1 MRAAY
6 IVSNVRTAVGKAKK
20 GTLRNFR
27 PDDLGAIAV
36 KAALEKIKGLPPEQI
51 DDVIIG
57 CAAPEAE
64 QGGNMLYRSETDR
77 DFTS

>member
-6 IVSNVRTAVGKAKK
+6 IVSSVRTAVGKANK

-27 PDDLGAIAV
+27 SDDLGAIAV
-36 KAALEKIKGLPPEQI
+36 KAALEKVKGMQPEQI

-57 CAAPEAE
+57 CVAPEAE
-64 QGGNMLYRSETDR
+64 QGGNIGRIIVQR
-77 DFTS
+77 AG